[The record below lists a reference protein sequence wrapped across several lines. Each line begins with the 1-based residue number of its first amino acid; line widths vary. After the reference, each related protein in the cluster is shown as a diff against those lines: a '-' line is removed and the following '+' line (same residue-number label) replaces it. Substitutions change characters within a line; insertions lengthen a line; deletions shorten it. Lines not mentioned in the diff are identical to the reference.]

1 VIARYM
7 VPVSTKG
14 QPMRT
19 ATRLPTL
26 LFPEAT
32 GPSMAIAVLAALL
45 LRRARP
51 RFAPSSIG
59 KVAKRGQD

>member
-1 VIARYM
+1 
-7 VPVSTKG
+7 
-14 QPMRT
+14 MRA

-45 LRRARP
+45 LRRRRLQLVP
-51 RFAPSSIG
+51 PSIG
-59 KVAKRGQD
+59 KDAECGQD